1 MRALIIDVAATAG
14 HDGRPLVDSWVCTGS
29 DIIFCVQNVPSSICG
44 MAIRGV
50 CVTITNADGVVLT
63 NFGTALDDGWVG
75 KFPASHFERFGSVD
89 RGVCVRALGK
99 FGGEDTSIVLGVGG
113 LHIEP
118 SAAEVQPGEPGKDY
132 VRRGDAT
139 YKAAFVDDDGV
150 QHYKLETLSYSE
162 EMGDWGLSWTGDYI
176 LKGGEFVEVSE

>member
-14 HDGRPLVDSWVCTGS
+14 NDGRPLVDSWIYTGS
-29 DIIFCVQNVPSSICG
+29 DVIFCVQGAPRSICG

-50 CVTITNADGVVLT
+50 CVSITNADGAVMTVI
-63 NFGTALDDGWVG
+63 GSMSRDGWTG
-75 KFPASHFERFGSVD
+75 RFPSSHFERFGSVV
-89 RGVCVRALGK
+89 RGVRVRALGELD
-99 FGGEDTSIVLGVGG
+99 GEDASIILGVGG

-118 SAAEVQPGEPGKDY
+118 ETAEVQPGEPGKDY

-139 YKAAFVDDDGV
+139 YKAAFVDGDGV
-150 QHYKLETLSYSE
+150 QHYKLETLSYSD

-176 LKGGEFVEVSE
+176 LKGGEFVEMSE